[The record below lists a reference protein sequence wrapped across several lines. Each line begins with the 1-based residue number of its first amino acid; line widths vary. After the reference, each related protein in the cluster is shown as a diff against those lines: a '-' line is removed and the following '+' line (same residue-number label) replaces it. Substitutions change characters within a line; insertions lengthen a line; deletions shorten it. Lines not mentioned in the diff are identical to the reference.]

1 MNEDQYIW
9 WRGDNNELRSVGY
22 PIKNIFKAAGLPA
35 LHTTQHPLLGS
46 QRGGALAIPAGLV
59 HGLME
64 EQDDVDPTSVSDMG
78 VDESSGLYNKL
89 LELAAIGGTRVKEK
103 KSKKSRKRLR
113 AVGKKKHKTRKRK
126 SSNK

>member
-35 LHTTQHPLLGS
+35 LRTTQHPLFGS

-59 HGLME
+59 HGLLE
-64 EQDDVDPTSVSDMG
+64 EQDDVDPASVSDMG
-78 VDESSGLYNKL
+78 VDESKGLYNKL

-103 KSKKSRKRLR
+103 KPKKSRKRR
-113 AVGKKKHKTRKRK
+113 RVVGKKKHKTRKRK